1 MMIYQKIK
9 KRTFEIIEKAE
20 KGDIVS
26 HLFDIFI
33 MLLIVINI
41 LSVFVETFS
50 ISDELR
56 NLLYKIEV
64 FSVVVFSIEYLLRLW
79 TANYLYEDL
88 PPVLARIRY
97 FFSFMAL
104 VDLFAILPFYIPFI
118 IKVDLRILRIL
129 RLIRLLRVVKANRY
143 TKSLHKV
150 IDVIREKASELI
162 SAVFILLLLMIVSS
176 VLIYYF
182 EAPAQPDVYINA
194 LSGVWWSVSIF
205 TSVWLGDIYPITT
218 AGRILCAIMAVLGV
232 AIIAV
237 PTGIISSGFVENTDE
252 ENDEKMKL
260 LKKIDNKLD
269 ELEKR
274 LK

>member
-1 MMIYQKIK
+1 MIYQKIK

-176 VLIYYF
+176 VLIY
-182 EAPAQPDVYINA
+182 
-194 LSGVWWSVSIF
+194 
-205 TSVWLGDIYPITT
+205 
-218 AGRILCAIMAVLGV
+218 
-232 AIIAV
+232 
-237 PTGIISSGFVENTDE
+237 
-252 ENDEKMKL
+252 
-260 LKKIDNKLD
+260 
-269 ELEKR
+269 
-274 LK
+274 

>member
-1 MMIYQKIK
+1 MIYQKIK

-260 LKKIDNKLD
+260 LKKINNKLD